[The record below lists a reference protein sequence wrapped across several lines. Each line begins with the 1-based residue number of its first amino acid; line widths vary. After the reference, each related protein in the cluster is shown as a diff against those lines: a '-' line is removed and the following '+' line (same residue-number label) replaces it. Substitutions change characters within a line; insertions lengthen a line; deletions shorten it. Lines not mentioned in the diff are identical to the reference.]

1 LTRRTAVT
9 TNPDD
14 ERSPAAEATPR
25 LSSEEIEAMFPADP
39 DIMTACEGDFRGL
52 RKVQAKARAR
62 RDELDR
68 KYPGLRVS

>member
-1 LTRRTAVT
+1 MT
-9 TNPDD
+9 TNADA
-14 ERSPAAEATPR
+14 EGKPAVGATPQ
-25 LSSEEIEAMFPADP
+25 LSPEEIEAMFPADP

>member
-1 LTRRTAVT
+1 VT
-9 TNPDD
+9 TNGDPQDGVT
-14 ERSPAAEATPR
+14 EAASMRLTP
-25 LSSEEIEAMFPADP
+25 EQIEAMFPADP
-39 DIMTACEGDFRGL
+39 DIMYSPEGGKRAL

>member
-1 LTRRTAVT
+1 VT
-9 TNPDD
+9 PNGDA
-14 ERSPAAEATPR
+14 ESRAAMVAIPQLQPEQ
-25 LSSEEIEAMFPADP
+25 IEAMFPADP
-39 DIMTACEGDFRGL
+39 DIMYSPEGDLRGL

>member
-1 LTRRTAVT
+1 MRLT
-9 TNPDD
+9 P
-14 ERSPAAEATPR
+14 EQ
-25 LSSEEIEAMFPADP
+25 IEAMFPADP
-39 DIMTACEGDFRGL
+39 DIMYSPEGGKRAL

>member
-1 LTRRTAVT
+1 
-9 TNPDD
+9 
-14 ERSPAAEATPR
+14 
-25 LSSEEIEAMFPADP
+25 MCPADP
-39 DIMTACEGDFRGL
+39 DIMYSPEGDIRGR